1 MIAKALENGKRGT
14 DTAGLLRYLFG
25 PGAANE
31 HTHPHLIAAWDPEW
45 LAGGAFAELIG
56 QRGGLATLGR
66 DIDAAMTGHEVDVD
80 GGHVYHVAL
89 SVPPADS
96 NAEDGFFGDTL
107 WRELVEEAIVHMGF
121 GPNPDGTGGCRWVAV
136 HHGLSTEGND
146 HVHLVVNLVRGDG
159 RIANTYRDW
168 PRWREWCNAVEE
180 RLDIT
185 RTAPAGEGRKATSRP
200 ELERAKASGATDREL
215 LTRVV
220 SDAAAAAHDEPRFLA
235 LLDQA
240 EVDDAKVLFAPHIS
254 GGRIAG
260 YKVALDRGGGAEP
273 FWLAGS
279 SLRRDLSLPR
289 LRARWDAPPRGWDRF
304 AVPMWTGEMPANR
317 SEEPRHRHVWRQLG
331 GLLVKAETELR
342 QDLAD
347 SIDPA
352 RWHEAVER
360 TADVTVVLL
369 RFENPPAQ
377 LHRVH
382 DLLTRAAQHS
392 RSHRQP
398 SVVVPVLIEAARLA
412 ALCNDSAPVAL
423 AAVVLLLYGII
434 KVLDHFAE
442 RRHVR
447 AAACEQIAAARN
459 ELGAHPAVQAEVQR
473 IESCVVT
480 DAHPKVNLASP
491 SSTSEQERSGL
502 GNGARLGRTR
512 PRSPAPAGAH
522 RGRSR

>member
-1 MIAKALENGKRGT
+1 MIAKAPQNGKRGT
-14 DTAGLLRYLFG
+14 DTTGLLRYLFG

-45 LAGGAFAELIG
+45 LAGGVFAELIG
-56 QRGGLATLGR
+56 QHGGLAKLGR

-96 NAEDGFFGDTL
+96 NAGAGFFGDTL

-121 GPNPDGTGGCRWVAV
+121 GPDPDGTGGCRWVAV
-136 HHGLSTEGND
+136 HHGLSAEGND

-200 ELERAKASGATDREL
+200 ELERAKTAGATDREL

-220 SDAAAAAHDEPRFLA
+220 SDAAAEAHSEGSFLA
-235 LLDQA
+235 ALEQA
-240 EVDDAKVLFAPHIS
+240 RVDGAKVLFAPHIS
-254 GGRIAG
+254 GGQVAG
-260 YKVALDRGGGAEP
+260 YKVALERGDGAEP

-289 LRARWDAPPRGWDRF
+289 LRARWEKPPAIWDNI
-304 AVPMWTGEMPANR
+304 ALSAWTGKQSLATGKETR
-317 SEEPRHRHVWRQLG
+317 HTSPRAVRRELAY
-331 GLLVKAETELR
+331 AETELH
-342 QDLAD
+342 QALAD
-347 SIDPA
+347 STDPA
-352 RWHEAVER
+352 RWHQAVEY

-369 RFENPPAQ
+369 RFENPPAR

-382 DLLTRAAQHS
+382 DQLTRAAQ
-392 RSHRQP
+392 RPRAHRQP
-398 SVVVPVLIEAARLA
+398 GVVAPALIKAARLA
-412 ALCNDSAPVAL
+412 AVCKDPAPFVL

-434 KVLDHFAE
+434 KALNHFAE
-442 RRHVR
+442 QHHVR
-447 AAACEQIAAARN
+447 AAARERIAAARN
-459 ELGAHPAVQAEVQR
+459 ELRAHPAVQAEVSGA
-473 IESCVVT
+473 ESGTVVGARPANNPT
-480 DAHPKVNLASP
+480 
-491 SSTSEQERSGL
+491 SSSRPEKSSHQD
-502 GNGARLGRTR
+502 NGARLGRATPVR
-512 PRSPAPAGAH
+512 PIPAETH